1 MLVQVLIGQECRRN
15 HASCIFSFV
24 WQPVAFI
31 LYIYLKCIEDG
42 GATTI
47 HNCHHK
53 ETGCYRKK
61 NIFFFKI
68 YCTPTTFLGLV
79 NAYIIKHF
87 EATKYVRPL
96 LTRGGVKILRI
107 IWGKTQ
113 IFSKPLHIYADCQA
127 YKCLQKKQGI
137 CITTKKAK

>member
-31 LYIYLKCIEDG
+31 LYIYLKWIEDG

-68 YCTPTTFLGLV
+68 YCTPTTFFGLL
-79 NAYIIKHF
+79 NAYNITLWGYQVCQTPANKGRSQNIEDYLGKNTDFF
-87 EATKYVRPL
+87 ETPAYLCRLPGLQVSPEEA
-96 LTRGGVKILRI
+96 GD
-107 IWGKTQ
+107 
-113 IFSKPLHIYADCQA
+113 LHNN
-127 YKCLQKKQGI
+127 
-137 CITTKKAK
+137 